1 MISLYIFIYFIIFY
15 IFLYTSIFIIYFYIL
30 HARRKEMRKSM
41 DHPCYSR
48 SENFSSRVSNRDL
61 LNRDLA
67 VVIPGFMRK
76 REGEISHSLFP
87 PFLFFQCEMIFMFV
101 IFYDS

>member
-1 MISLYIFIYFIIFY
+1 
-15 IFLYTSIFIIYFYIL
+15 
-30 HARRKEMRKSM
+30 M

-61 LNRDLA
+61 A

-76 REGEISHSLFP
+76 KEGEISHTVLSYVLYSHNKPLYHSLKNVVSP
-87 PFLFFQCEMIFMFV
+87 MSPSVL
-101 IFYDS
+101 

>member
-1 MISLYIFIYFIIFY
+1 MN
-15 IFLYTSIFIIYFYIL
+15 
-30 HARRKEMRKSM
+30 
-41 DHPCYSR
+41 HPCYSR

-61 LNRDLA
+61 T